1 MDGAQQVSQLNIP
14 LRTLFSALSLC
25 WLLFNN
31 SVGLAQEQN
40 TRSEQHAEAGES
52 VAKGSKS
59 DDQTKGQENANS
71 VSRGSFIVAPLPISS
86 PALGTGIVPIL
97 GYIFP
102 FRKSDTVSPPSV
114 VGVAGLVTNN
124 SSRGFAAYADLFI
137 KQDTYRIT
145 SAYLRGNINYD
156 LYGIGI
162 SEARQGLKL
171 PLEQSGQ
178 VFRGELLR
186 RLGWDFF
193 LGLRVWSGNS
203 EVTRRSSGGTPSGP
217 APPADLGLHT
227 NLRALGLRVNRDT
240 TPNRF
245 YPTAGTILDFTS
257 DFFAESLGSKYT
269 FQAYRFTFN
278 KYWSLRPSHVLAYNL
293 FVCGTGGTPPFYAN
307 CIYGANNELRGYTA
321 GQYLDRYMY
330 ATQLEYRLSLPW
342 RFGVVGFGG
351 IGEVMS
357 GGSQLLRARN
367 LLPAGGGG
375 IRFQLSKV
383 YHVNLRV
390 DIAKGRDTWTW
401 GMGVGEAF

>member
-1 MDGAQQVSQLNIP
+1 MDSSASAGRKWHSLSP
-14 LRTLFSALSLC
+14 WRYLSWRGFSALFVCLV
-25 WLLFNN
+25 LN
-31 SVGLAQEQN
+31 SAGLARQQ
-40 TRSEQHAEAGES
+40 EAGAPLSATTAQDSE
-52 VAKGSKS
+52 
-59 DDQTKGQENANS
+59 DQTKAEGNS
-71 VSRGSFIVAPLPISS
+71 NSGSRGSFIIAPLPISS

-102 FRKSDTVSPPSV
+102 LRKSDTVSPPSV
-114 VGVAGLVTNN
+114 VGAAGLVTNN
-124 SSRGFAAYADLFI
+124 GSRGFAAYADLFI

-145 SAYLRGNINYD
+145 SAYLRGNINYN

-178 VFRGELLR
+178 VFRGEFLR
-186 RLGWDFF
+186 RLGWDLFV
-193 LGLRVWSGNS
+193 GLRVWSGNS
-203 EVTRRSSGGTPSGP
+203 EVTRRSGGGTSSEP

-245 YPTAGTILDFTS
+245 YPTAGAILDFTS
-257 DFFAESLGSKYT
+257 DFFAESLGSKYS

-278 KYWSLRPSHVLAYNL
+278 KYWSFGSPHVLAYNL
-293 FVCGTGGTPPFYAN
+293 FICGIGGKPPFYGN

-351 IGEVMS
+351 IGEVVP
-357 GGSQLLRARN
+357 GGSQLLRIRN
-367 LLPAGGGG
+367 VLPAAGGG
-375 IRFQLSKV
+375 IRFQLSKA
-383 YHVNLRV
+383 YRVNLRA